1 MLELE
6 QLMPVLRP
14 GRDELNLAFNF
25 MFLHAEFEAEPLRT
39 IVEAIE
45 AQLPEASWPVYTGSN
60 HDTGRVATRWA
71 GGDPAKARV
80 ALLMLLTLRGTPFL
94 YYGDEIGHARR
105 AARPSGRARPGG
117 TAHGRSRAQPR
128 PLPDAHAVGRRARR
142 RLHHR
147 RGRAVAA
154 ARRHRRHNVAAQRDD
169 PDSTLHFTRDA
180 IALRR
185 SEADLTRGPYAS
197 VPAPDGVWAFRRGDG
212 YVVGLN
218 LSGAEASVEGVDG
231 TIAIAT
237 DRGREGEA
245 VSGALTLPPW
255 QGAVVKL

>member
-1 MLELE
+1 
-6 QLMPVLRP
+6 MPDVLLDPEGALDPVARRTGDPERNRDRYRTPMQWVDEP
-14 GRDELNLAFNF
+14 GGGFTNA
-25 MFLHAEFEAEPLRT
+25 EAEPW
-39 IVEAIE
+39 
-45 AQLPEASWPVYTGSN
+45 LPLG
-60 HDTGRVATRWA
+60 DT
-71 GGDPAKARV
+71 
-80 ALLMLLTLRGTPFL
+80 
-94 YYGDEIGHARR
+94 
-105 AARPSGRARPGG
+105 AA
-117 TAHGRSRAQPR
+117 
-128 PLPDAHAVGRRARR
+128 
-142 RLHHR
+142 
-147 RGRAVAA
+147 
-154 ARRHRRHNVAAQRDD
+154 HNVAAQHDD

-185 SEADLTRGPYAS
+185 SEADLTRGAYAS
-197 VPAPDGVWAFRRGDG
+197 LPAPDGVWAYRRGDG